1 MAKKG
6 KDRPETRGEVMRLRL
21 TRRPVADLTE
31 KQMEDAVGG
40 HVCPT
45 EEATCPQTCGNK
57 YTCPDFDTCGR
68 QDSCE
73 YTMCEGCRPDTVDSC
88 ETHCEFGC

>member
-6 KDRPETRGEVMRLRL
+6 KDRPEPRGEVMRLRL

-45 EEATCPQTCGNK
+45 EPPTCPGTCGDNHTCGDQATCAG
-57 YTCPDFDTCGR
+57 TCP
-68 QDSCE
+68 
-73 YTMCEGCRPDTVDSC
+73 YTDPPGCYPDTLDSC
-88 ETHCEFGC
+88 ETYCECGC